1 MTLKNIVL
9 AIAIVGVILLLVGLV
24 TKNQQL
30 GTAGF
35 LLAFLFGILRG
46 LLSVTRL
53 F

>member
-30 GTAGF
+30 GTAG
-35 LLAFLFGILRG
+35 LMLAVLFGILRG